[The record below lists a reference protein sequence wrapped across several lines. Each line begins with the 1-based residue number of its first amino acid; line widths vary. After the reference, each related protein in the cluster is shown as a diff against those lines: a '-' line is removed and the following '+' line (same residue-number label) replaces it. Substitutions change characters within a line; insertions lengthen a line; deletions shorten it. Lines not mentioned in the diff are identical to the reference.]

1 MNYEDDFL
9 NDDEDK
15 RKEPDIAVKTKEND
29 DIKKKNLIDD
39 LFGSN
44 SKEIQTNDDFD
55 KMLKGKTQHLQE
67 KMY

>member
-15 RKEPDIAVKTKEND
+15 IKEPDIEVKTKEND

-55 KMLKGKTQHLQE
+55 KMLKGKTRHLQE